1 MADDGTPERVRTVR
15 WSDPARLLEA
25 ARTRS
30 GAELLEAV
38 RTGALP
44 APPIA
49 ELIGMRITEVA
60 AGRAVFELEA
70 AEFLYNPLGMVHG
83 GILAT
88 LLDSAM
94 GCALHA
100 TLPAGTSYTT
110 LEFQLHFVRPVTTRA
125 GTIRA
130 IGTLVHAGAT
140 LATAEGRIEGRDGTL
155 FAHGTCSMM
164 LLRPRPP

>member
-1 MADDGTPERVRTVR
+1 MDDHGTRERVRTVR
-15 WSDPARLLEA
+15 WGDPARILEA

-30 GAELLEAV
+30 GAELLEEL

-49 ELIGMRITEVA
+49 ELLGMRITEVA
-60 AGRAVFELEA
+60 AGRAVFELEP

-83 GILAT
+83 GVLAT

-110 LEFQLHFVRPVTTRA
+110 LEFQLHFVRPVTMRA

-130 IGTLVHAGAT
+130 VGTLVHGGGT
-140 LATAEGRIEGRDGTL
+140 LATAEGRIEGGDGTL

-164 LLRPRPP
+164 LLRPRPA